1 MALLDKLK
9 SRSKEQAAEAS
20 DGASAPT
27 QSSLASSLLSKLKM
41 KPSADDGK
49 ADKAYDPLRTVSIL
63 DRIRPQTEG
72 GASRPL
78 PLIGHLPARRQIEI
92 CLYTMLI
99 FIALFAITT
108 FMMVRS
114 SGHDAAYRATST
126 EMQMLSQRMARSS
139 AQAIQGNAE
148 AFPLLSEAY
157 TQFDTDLTRL
167 VSGGDGLPAS
177 KGQAAEILAKIKQNW
192 DTNFRPNQ
200 KKPTVETIL
209 KQRET
214 LVSVTQNVSEINRND
229 AKLLELTQQ
238 LVSLLGEANASSHE
252 LELANQQVMLSQRM
266 AKNANAMLAGEII
279 NPEVVF
285 LLGKDTNTFR
295 DTLAG
300 MIEGSEELRIP
311 AASNPEV
318 KEKLV
323 EIRDLF
329 KDFETVVGAFSR
341 NMQNLVNTR
350 LANQTIY
357 KESETLLKDTKALTE
372 AYESQASGVLSII
385 LEIIFA
391 ALAFAGLYGLIR
403 VYNAESQRRRA
414 EIEAENKRNQEA
426 ILRLLNEMSD
436 LADGDLTVRAS
447 VTEDLT
453 GAIADS
459 MNYTI
464 DELRSLI
471 IGINRATDQ
480 VTAASQQAQAISG
493 ELLQAA
499 QRQSEEIIDTN
510 EVVQNITRS
519 INEVSGTTVE
529 SARVARQSLEAA
541 NKGTEAVQNQIKGM
555 NEIREQIQETAKR
568 IKRLGESSQEIT
580 EIVELISDITE
591 QTNVLALNA
600 AIQAASAGEA
610 GRGFTVVAEE
620 VQRLAE
626 RSGEAT
632 KQIGA
637 IVKTIQADTHDAV
650 AAMEISTQGVV
661 EGAKLSD
668 AAGQALNEIGQ
679 VSNELAGLIQTI
691 AHATESQ
698 QQLADKVAVSMQD
711 ILRIT
716 EQTTA
721 GTKQTAVQIGQL
733 TGLAAELKG
742 SVAGFKL

>member
-1 MALLDKLK
+1 MALMDKLK
-9 SRSKEQAAEAS
+9 SPSNDKAATSVEGKTS
-20 DGASAPT
+20 P
-27 QSSLASSLLSKLKM
+27 LAGLLSVFGKKKTEAAAQD
-41 KPSADDGK
+41 KP
-49 ADKAYDPLRTVSIL
+49 YDPLRTVSII
-63 DRIRPQTEG
+63 DRIKPHSEG

-78 PLIGHLPARRQIEI
+78 PLIGHLPIEKQIQI
-92 CLYTMLI
+92 C
-99 FIALFAITT
+99 FGGIAVSVILFGATLV
-108 FMMVRS
+108 MMVRAS
-114 SGHDAAYRATST
+114 NHDAIYRATST
-126 EMQMLSQRMARSS
+126 EMQMLSQRMARAS
-139 AQAIQGNAE
+139 AQAIQGNAA
-148 AFPLLSEAY
+148 AFPLLKQAY
-157 TQFDTDLTRL
+157 DKFNDNLKLL
-167 VSGGDGLPAS
+167 VDGGPGLPS
-177 KGQAAEILAKIKQNW
+177 TSGKAADTLQQIKKNW
-192 DTNFRPNQ
+192 DTNFLANAKR
-200 KKPTVETIL
+200 PTVDTIL
-209 KQRET
+209 KQEKT
-214 LVSVTQNVSEINRND
+214 LVSVTKNVSAINRND

-238 LVSLLGEANASSHE
+238 LVSLLAESGASDHE
-252 LELANQQVMLSQRM
+252 VELANQQVMLSQRM

-295 DTLAG
+295 DTLQG
-300 MIEGSEELRIP
+300 MIEGSEDLRIP
-311 AASNPEV
+311 AAKNPEV
-318 KEKLV
+318 KQKLS
-323 EIRDLF
+323 EIRDMF

-357 KESETLLKDTKALTE
+357 KESEALLKDSQTLT
-372 AYESQASGVLSII
+372 ADYENQASGALTVI
-385 LEIIFA
+385 LEVLFA
-391 ALAFAGLYGLIR
+391 VSAIGSLLALIS
-403 VYNAESQRRRA
+403 VYNGESQRRRM
-414 EIEAENKRNQEA
+414 EIENENKRNQEA

-471 IGINRATDQ
+471 IGINRATEQ

-499 QRQSEEIIDTN
+499 QRQSEEIIETN
-510 EVVQNITRS
+510 EVVQNIARS
-519 INEVSGTTVE
+519 IGDVSGNAAE
-529 SARVARQSLEAA
+529 SARVAQQSLQAA
-541 NKGTEAVQNQIKGM
+541 QKGTDAVQNQIKGM

-568 IKRLGESSQEIT
+568 IKRLGESSQEIG

-650 AAMEISTQGVV
+650 AAMEVSTQGVV

-668 AAGQALNEIGQ
+668 AAGQALSEIGL
-679 VSNELAGLIQTI
+679 VSNDLASLIDTI
-691 AHATESQ
+691 ARATQSQ
-698 QQLADKVAVSMQD
+698 RELADKVADSMQD